1 METSIEQRIA
11 AASRAGIQSLL
22 DLVRDLERTGVPL
35 PEGVADR
42 IAEQLI
48 GMARPNS
55 ALQVLKAA
63 GDGFRTRQLRAFAMA
78 KSGDLEAAIVALEQ
92 INDEAVDAETRG
104 LLAGRYKERGL
115 LNSDRSSMLTAL
127 EIYSETYHAA
137 PVEER
142 DYYNGINAASLE
154 LVVGDPLKSIEIAT
168 AVLGMV
174 TLPPEQMGLWHFAT
188 RGEAHL
194 LLRDLPN
201 ARVWYRRAIRT
212 SPNAVQH
219 IATMRCQARANLTA
233 LGLDTNALDDTL
245 VVRSVV
251 VFTGHMVDAP
261 ARLSP
266 RFPASAL
273 GTVRLAIRDRLRKL
287 DAGFGFSSIAGGAD
301 VLFLEE
307 LLERG
312 GNAHVFLPFPLEV
325 FANVSI
331 GHEWRARVDRILSDS
346 RVTLT
351 VLGDVPADGNLSTA
365 FAACNDAMC
374 EKAITFSKR
383 LCEDPRM
390 VAVWD
395 GRPGDGAGGTADTVF
410 AWQGSGYLV
419 EIIEPQAAVPD
430 AVRPSASVPAQAPSI
445 VIVSPVA
452 TPPPPQMRKVVED
465 VDDVTAGAA
474 ALTDYTN
481 RHCLCIGIDEY
492 PGGSWT
498 PLANAVHDAEQV
510 GRTLAELH
518 GFTEPQFL
526 LNGAATSTN
535 IARAIAGDLSGTVG
549 ANDLVVVFFAGH
561 GHTQIKGGQQHGF
574 VVPAGVSTTRLSE
587 LISMNQLAEWTSYL
601 ECRHLL
607 YVFDSCF
614 SGMFQSMSGGPR
626 ARDFDPTRAHLA
638 ITSGRADQPVYDGG
652 GTGGNSVFTSALLK
666 GLRAGVHNEHSDPR
680 YTVHELYSFIKRH
693 VARRFPQQTPTL
705 ANLPSHDGGDI
716 VFSTPSRR
724 ST

>member
-1 METSIEQRIA
+1 MGTTIDQQIA
-11 AASRAGIQSLL
+11 AAGKAGLQSLL
-22 DLVRDLERTGVPL
+22 SLVRDLERTGVPL
-35 PEGVADR
+35 PEGAADS

-48 GMARPNS
+48 GMARPNI
-55 ALQVLKAA
+55 ALQVLQAA
-63 GDGFRTRQLRAFAMA
+63 GNGFRTRQLRAFALA
-78 KSGDLEAAIVALEQ
+78 KSGDVDAAIAALEQ
-92 INDEAVDAETRG
+92 INDEQVDPETRG

-127 EIYSETYHAA
+127 EIYSETWH
-137 PVEER
+137 EKR

-154 LVVGDPLKSIEIAT
+154 LIVGDPVMSVEIAT
-168 AVLGMV
+168 AVLDLV
-174 TLPPEQMGLWHFAT
+174 TLPPEMMGLWHFAT

-212 SPNAVQH
+212 SPSAVQH
-219 IATMRCQARANLTA
+219 IATMRRQARANLTA
-233 LGLDTNALDDTL
+233 LGLETNALDDTL

-261 ARLSP
+261 TRPAQRLP
-266 RFPASAL
+266 TSAL
-273 GTVRLAIRDRLRKL
+273 GSVRLAIRDRLRKL
-287 DAGFGFSSIAGGAD
+287 DAGFGFSSIAAGSD
-301 VLFLEE
+301 ILFLEE

-312 GNAHVFLPFPLEV
+312 GNAHVFLPFPFEE
-325 FANVSI
+325 FATISI
-331 GHEWRARVDRILSDS
+331 GREWRARADRILADP

-351 VLGDVPADGNLSTA
+351 VLGDAPADTGLLPMA
-365 FAACNDAMC
+365 FADSNDAMC
-374 EKAITFSKR
+374 QKAIAFARR
-383 LCEDPRM
+383 LGEEPRLL
-390 VAVWD
+390 AVWD
-395 GRPGDGAGGTADTVF
+395 GKTGDGAGGTADTVF

-419 EIIEPQAAVPD
+419 EIIEPRAAVPD
-430 AVRPSASVPAQAPSI
+430 ATRPPAPAPSV

-452 TPPPPQMRKVVED
+452 PPPPPQMRKVVDD
-465 VDDVTAGAA
+465 VDDAAASVTALA
-474 ALTDYTN
+474 DYTN

-492 PGGSWT
+492 PGGSWS

-518 GFTEPQFL
+518 GFTAPRFL
-526 LNGAATSTN
+526 LDGAATSTN
-535 IARAIAGDLSGTVG
+535 IARAIADDLSDTVG

-561 GHTQIKGGQQHGF
+561 GHTQTKGGLQHGF
-574 VVPAGVSTTRLSE
+574 VVPVGVSTTQTSQ

-614 SGMFQSMSGGPR
+614 SGLFQSMSGGPR

-638 ITSGRADQPVYDGG
+638 ITSGRADQPVFDGG

-666 GLRAGVHNEHSDPR
+666 GLRAGVHNEDSDPR

-716 VFSTPSRR
+716 VFSTPARER
-724 ST
+724 NVPEAGRA